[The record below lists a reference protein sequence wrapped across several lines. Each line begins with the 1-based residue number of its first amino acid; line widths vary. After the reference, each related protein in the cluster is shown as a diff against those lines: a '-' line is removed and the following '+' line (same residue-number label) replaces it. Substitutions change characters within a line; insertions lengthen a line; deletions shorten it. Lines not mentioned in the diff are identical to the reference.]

1 MSSEVDAFFAQVVA
15 WKEEFTAL
23 RAILGA
29 CGLTEELK
37 WGWPCYTVE
46 GRNVVLMHGFKEY
59 CAVLFPQG
67 ALLRDE
73 RGVLII
79 QTENVQAARQ
89 IRFISVA
96 DIAALKDVLPE
107 YVREAAA
114 NELQGRKVVLK
125 KTSEFPM
132 PEEFLRRLDDDPL
145 LQEAFAALTP
155 GRQRAYL
162 LHFGQAKQSATREAR
177 IDKAVPRILEGKG
190 LLD

>member
-1 MSSEVDAFFAQVVA
+1 MRSQVDAFFAGVTA

-23 RAILGA
+23 RAILGS

-37 WGWPCYTVE
+37 WGWPCYTVA

-67 ALLRDE
+67 ALLEDQH
-73 RGVLII
+73 GVLMI

-89 IRFISVA
+89 IRFTNA
-96 DIAALKDVLPE
+96 DEITALADVLVA

-114 NELQGRKVVLK
+114 NELQGRRVVLK

-132 PEEFLRRLDDDPL
+132 PEEFLRRLDDPV
-145 LQEAFAALTP
+145 LQEAFSALTP

-162 LHFGQAKQSATREAR
+162 LHFGQAKRSATREAR
-177 IDKAVPRILEGKG
+177 IDKAVGRILEGKG